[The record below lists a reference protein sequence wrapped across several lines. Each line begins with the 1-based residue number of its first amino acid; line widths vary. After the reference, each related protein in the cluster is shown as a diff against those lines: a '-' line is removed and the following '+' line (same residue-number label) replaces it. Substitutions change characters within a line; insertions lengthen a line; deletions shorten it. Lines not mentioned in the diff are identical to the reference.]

1 MNRLP
6 SFARQH
12 LAALRLL
19 LVFTVV
25 CGIIYPVVMWGV
37 GQVAFHQQ
45 ANGSLVSFNGK
56 VVGSSLLCQEYVSA
70 SGSPLKQYFQGRPS
84 NATSGDAK
92 DYGCDAGYSAAANL
106 GPNSSSLTTTV
117 KQLQK
122 QVAVFDGVSLT
133 QVPPDAVTSSASGL
147 DPDISPAYAA
157 IQVGRVASAR
167 DLPVA
172 TVHALVAKYTRGRDA
187 WIFGEPAVDV
197 LQLNL
202 ALDSLK
208 QG

>member
-1 MNRLP
+1 
-6 SFARQH
+6 
-12 LAALRLL
+12 
-19 LVFTVV
+19 
-25 CGIIYPVVMWGV
+25 
-37 GQVAFHQQ
+37 
-45 ANGSLVSFNGK
+45 
-56 VVGSSLLCQEYVSA
+56 VSA

>member
-6 SFARQH
+6 SLLRQH
-12 LAALRLL
+12 IAAFRLL

-37 GQVAFHQQ
+37 SQAAFHNQ
-45 ANGSLVSFNGK
+45 ANGSLVSYNGK
-56 VVGSSLLCQEYVSA
+56 VVGSSLLCQEYVS
-70 SGSPLKQYFQGRPS
+70 STGSPLKQYFQGRPS

-106 GPNSSSLTTTV
+106 GPNSTQLTTTV

-122 QVAVFDGVSLT
+122 QIAAFDGVPTT

-157 IQVGRVASAR
+157 IQVDRVAAAR
-167 DLPVA
+167 DLPASEVNS
-172 TVHALVAKYTRGRDA
+172 LVAKYTHGRDA

>member
-1 MNRLP
+1 VP
-6 SFARQH
+6 
-12 LAALRLL
+12 AA
-19 LVFTVV
+19 
-25 CGIIYPVVMWGV
+25 
-37 GQVAFHQQ
+37 
-45 ANGSLVSFNGK
+45 
-56 VVGSSLLCQEYVSA
+56 
-70 SGSPLKQYFQGRPS
+70 
-84 NATSGDAK
+84 
-92 DYGCDAGYSAAANL
+92 
-106 GPNSSSLTTTV
+106 
-117 KQLQK
+117 
-122 QVAVFDGVSLT
+122 

-172 TVHALVAKYTRGRDA
+172 TVRALVAKYTRGRDA

-202 ALDSLK
+202 ALDSLE

>member
-6 SFARQH
+6 SLVRQH
-12 LAALRLL
+12 LAAFRLL

-37 GQVAFHQQ
+37 AQAAFRTQ
-45 ANGSLVSFNGK
+45 ADGSLVSDNGR

-70 SGSPLKQYFQGRPS
+70 SGSPLAQYFQGRPS

-106 GPNSSSLTTTV
+106 GPNSSDLTAAV
-117 KQLQK
+117 KSLQK
-122 QVAVFDGVSLT
+122 QLAAFDGVSVS
-133 QVPPDAVTSSASGL
+133 QVPADAVTSSASGL

-157 IQVGRVASAR
+157 IQVDRVAAAR
-167 DLPVA
+167 HLPTA
-172 TVHALVAKYTRGRDA
+172 TVAAMVAKYTKARDF
-187 WIFGEPAVDV
+187 WIFGEPAVNV
-197 LQLNL
+197 LEINI
-202 ALDSLK
+202 ALDELK
-208 QG
+208 N